1 MHGEVKAAA
10 QIREGLQCLQTLA
23 CLGGEMHRRRSQK
36 VAERLLIT
44 APHPASHLVQVAQS
58 EVVCIVDDNGIG
70 VRNIDTVLHD
80 GSREQYVVVEVDE
93 PHHHLLQLL
102 GFHLSMTDGHA
113 CIRHIFPDH
122 QSQFRQVTDPVVHEE
137 HLSVSAHLELDGIGN
152 HLFVEGMHLGIDGI
166 AVRRRSLYDTHVA
179 RPHQRELQRSRY
191 WCGRHGERVHIGL
204 HLAQL
209 LLRRNAEL
217 LFLIDDK
224 QSEVLELHRL
234 PNELMRTDNDI
245 YLPLL
250 QVTENLLGLLG
261 APCP

>member
-1 MHGEVKAAA
+1 MY
-10 QIREGLQCLQTLA
+10 
-23 CLGGEMHRRRSQK
+23 RRRSQQ

-44 APHPASHLVQVAQS
+44 APHPASHLVQITQS

-80 GSREQYVVVEVDE
+80 GSREQYIVVEVDE
-93 PHHHLLQLL
+93 PHHHLLQFL
-102 GFHLSMTDGHA
+102 GFHLSMTDGHTG
-113 CIRHIFPDH
+113 IRHIFSDH
-122 QSQFRQVTDPVVHEE
+122 QSKFRQVTDTVVHEE
-137 HLSVSAHLELDGIGN
+137 HLSVSAHLELNGIRN

-166 AVRRRSLYDTHVA
+166 AVRRRCLDDTHVA
-179 RPHQRELQRSRY
+179 CPHQRELQRSRNR
-191 WCGRHGERVHIGL
+191 CGCHGERVHIGL

-209 LLRRNAEL
+209 LLRGNAEL

-234 PNELMRTDNDI
+234 PDELMRTDNDI

-250 QVTENLLGLLG
+250 QVAENLLGLLG
-261 APCP
+261 TTSP